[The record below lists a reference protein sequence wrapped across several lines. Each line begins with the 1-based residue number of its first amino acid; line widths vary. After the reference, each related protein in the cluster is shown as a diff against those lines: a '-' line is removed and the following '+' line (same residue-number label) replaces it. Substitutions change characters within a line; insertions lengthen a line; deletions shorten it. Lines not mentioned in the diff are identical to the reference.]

1 MKAVYLT
8 QTGSPDV
15 LIYSDLPAPSP
26 GPNDVLIRVRAC
38 SLNRLD
44 VFTREGSQGTR
55 ITPPHVLG
63 GDFAG
68 EVVRVGEGVA
78 GFQAGDKV
86 IANGRSGYA
95 ELAFAGGPCVSATG
109 AMHV

>member
-1 MKAVYLT
+1 LKF
-8 QTGSPDV
+8 GE
-15 LIYSDLPAPSP
+15 LPEPAI

-44 VFTREGSQGTR
+44 VFTREGSHGTR

-68 EVVRVGEGVA
+68 EVVRVGEAVA
-78 GFQAGDKV
+78 NCQQGDHV
-86 IANGRSGYA
+86 IASGRGGYA
-95 ELAFAGGPCVSATG
+95 ESRSLRAIVSTPYRRGVHSMKARRYRWQ
-109 AMHV
+109 A